1 MRLSETSG
9 GVVSGEKLSLT
20 TGLFETATSEDIDKV
35 LKAGSG
41 MDFVELSE
49 EEFIRE
55 TEDARSCYLR
65 GSGPIF
71 DIYREID
78 AVYDEAKQSGRKLD
92 SVTRDRI
99 LSLCRRAFDMWEVE
113 AARRAAGHPPSF
125 EYEPVG
131 T

>member
-1 MRLSETSG
+1 MRLIESPG
-9 GVVSGEKLSLT
+9 GVVSGQKLCLR
-20 TGLFETATSEDIDKV
+20 TGLFGPATPEDIDKV

-41 MDFVELSE
+41 MGFVELSE

-65 GSGPIF
+65 GYGPIF

-92 SVTRDRI
+92 SVARDRV
-99 LSLCRRAFDMWEVE
+99 LSLCRRAFDMWEVD
-113 AARRAAGHPPSF
+113 AARRAAGYPPSF

-131 T
+131 A